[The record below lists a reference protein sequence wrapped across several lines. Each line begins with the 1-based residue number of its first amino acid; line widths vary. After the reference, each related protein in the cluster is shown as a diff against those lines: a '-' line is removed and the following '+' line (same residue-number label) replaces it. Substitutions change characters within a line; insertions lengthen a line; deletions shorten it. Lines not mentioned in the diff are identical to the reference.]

1 MHFSRNLV
9 ISPNKYFFHKLVGK
23 WVTTYMVSPLRP
35 LAVKTLNR
43 MVRIFYC
50 TGIYLMV
57 LQLHIGVKLSAQC
70 HQPIHFPQ
78 LLRSVEMGMCC
89 TPLRHRKITM
99 FTFGDQFTFKRTCI
113 LTCGTECHPT
123 IIHRRVEYILIV
135 LIMSGYYP
143 IVFLFSS
150 SIHLFELWFTNRK
163 TILFTQRQVRINF
176 EKRNHLLSVLV
187 IHLLEFE
194 VGAKV
199 NCMVDTESSTWMAD
213 IALKNI
219 MSLLVHANRA

>member
-70 HQPIHFPQ
+70 HQPIHFP
-78 LLRSVEMGMCC
+78 
-89 TPLRHRKITM
+89 
-99 FTFGDQFTFKRTCI
+99 
-113 LTCGTECHPT
+113 
-123 IIHRRVEYILIV
+123 
-135 LIMSGYYP
+135 
-143 IVFLFSS
+143 
-150 SIHLFELWFTNRK
+150 
-163 TILFTQRQVRINF
+163 
-176 EKRNHLLSVLV
+176 
-187 IHLLEFE
+187 
-194 VGAKV
+194 
-199 NCMVDTESSTWMAD
+199 
-213 IALKNI
+213 
-219 MSLLVHANRA
+219 